1 MPTISAASAAAA
13 AEFPLEGRKHAQKP
27 VVSLG
32 QRAGEAPPPAL
43 TAFAEQRA
51 GASDAYTFAP
61 SPAAPPPPPPQHHV
75 DTLKAAFGEFDRNGD
90 GVLSMLEVTAALK
103 RLQLSPPMSLLR
115 QFAKADGNADGSLQF
130 AEFCALV
137 AELQRQSGVGAAGS
151 GGASGAAGAAPSA
164 APSQASEL
172 LEAQRIFAM
181 HDRDQSGY
189 INTREL
195 KRALNALNLDADTQ
209 QVTTAAHA
217 TAHPPTLPPPT
228 LLTLPHL
235 PSAGAR
241 DPLPV

>member
-1 MPTISAASAAAA
+1 
-13 AEFPLEGRKHAQKP
+13 
-27 VVSLG
+27 
-32 QRAGEAPPPAL
+32 
-43 TAFAEQRA
+43 
-51 GASDAYTFAP
+51 
-61 SPAAPPPPPPQHHV
+61 
-75 DTLKAAFGEFDRNGD
+75 
-90 GVLSMLEVTAALK
+90 MLEVTAALK

-137 AELQRQSGVGAAGS
+137 AELQRQSGVGSAGS
-151 GGASGAAGAAPSA
+151 GGSGAAGAAPSA

-209 QVTTAAHA
+209 QVPAAAHA
-217 TAHPPTLPPPT
+217 TAHRRPFHP
-228 LLTLPHL
+228 LTLPHPHSL
-235 PSAGAR
+235 RPPGAR